1 MRPSEVLEK
10 NREAIREATKRF
22 HAANP
27 RVFGSVARGE
37 DGPDSDIDIV
47 VDALPGITLFDLGGL
62 QDTLETL
69 FPGQGRSR
77 HVRRHPQFDARADTV
92 GSSAHMSSD
101 RLREYL
107 DQMHSAALQAC
118 DFVAGM
124 EQEAFLADVRT
135 QMAVGMALILIGE
148 SAARIMT
155 SHPDFPVDHPEIPG
169 RR

>member
-1 MRPSEVLEK
+1 
-10 NREAIREATKRF
+10 
-22 HAANP
+22 
-27 RVFGSVARGE
+27 
-37 DGPDSDIDIV
+37 
-47 VDALPGITLFDLGGL
+47 
-62 QDTLETL
+62 
-69 FPGQGRSR
+69 
-77 HVRRHPQFDARADTV
+77 
-92 GSSAHMSSD
+92 MSSD

-155 SHPDFPVDHPEIPG
+155 SHPDFPVDHPEIPWSKIKG
-169 RR
+169 MRNFVVHDYYELELPIVLHTVRTSLPALVAELDSLRNWRAQGE